1 MSDAQRLTFERPLV
15 LRDDGLWS
23 RPDDSDEYE
32 LVSPEEFVGVLKK
45 DYDALVARVA
55 ELEAQLQAWRDL
67 CVRKKFDTCGLC
79 GRSKK
84 PFGRDAPP
92 SSNYCSHGCGGYL
105 RDPYPSQLWPGE
117 CYDSRGMPA
126 QPPQQETP

>member
-1 MSDAQRLTFERPLV
+1 MSDDAKAERNLTAPIQRCESADTGALLFYVE
-15 LRDDGLWS
+15 
-23 RPDDSDEYE
+23 
-32 LVSPEEFVGVLKK
+32 
-45 DYDALVARVA
+45 DAYHHMVALQNRVA

-67 CVRKKFDTCGLC
+67 CVRKKFDTCGRC
-79 GRSKK
+79 GWSKK